1 MKISKQKPKN
11 AEAETQSGIP
21 SGITSGESGSKSS
34 NAEKAKQIYDLGL
47 SKRSLSTLERLSV
60 QELDFILREGRD
72 PAKDEISKKTIE
84 SSKEVVNAYISS
96 LEAIKQARA
105 NEPLNEG
112 LKNIA
117 QAQSGSLGEIVGASA
132 GNRVSL
138 ALLIFASLALA
149 LDSLIGFDNVK
160 KFFSKKKQKDDKL
173 ADEVKK

>member
-1 MKISKQKPKN
+1 MKIAKQKPKN
-11 AEAETQSGIP
+11 AEAESQSGIP
-21 SGITSGESGSKSS
+21 SGITSGESSSKNS
-34 NAEKAKQIYDLGL
+34 NTEKAKQIYELGL
-47 SKRSLSTLERLSV
+47 SKRSLSTLERLSS

-72 PAKDEISKKTIE
+72 PAKDELSKKTIE

-105 NEPLNEG
+105 NESLNEG

-117 QAQSGSLGEIVGASA
+117 QAQSGSLGEIVGANA

-149 LDSLIGFDNVK
+149 LDSLIGFDTIK
-160 KFFSKKKQKDDKL
+160 KFFSKRKQKSDKSD
-173 ADEVKK
+173 DEVKK

>member
-1 MKISKQKPKN
+1 MKIAKEKPKN
-11 AEAETQSGIP
+11 TDAESQSGIP
-21 SGITSGESGSKSS
+21 SGIPSVNQSGANS
-34 NAEKAKQIYDLGL
+34 NIEKAKKIYEEGL
-47 SKRSLSTLERLSV
+47 SKRSLSTLERLSS

-84 SSKEVVNAYISS
+84 SSKEVVSAYISS

-117 QAQSGSLGEIVGASA
+117 QAQSGSLGEIVGVNA

-149 LDSLIGFDNVK
+149 LDSLIGFDNIK
-160 KFFSKKKQKDDKL
+160 KFFSKKKPKE
-173 ADEVKK
+173 DEAKK

>member
-1 MKISKQKPKN
+1 MKIAKKTPKI
-11 AEAETQSGIP
+11 AETESQSGIP
-21 SGITSGESGSKSS
+21 SGIPSGDSGSKNS
-34 NAEKAKQIYDLGL
+34 NTDKARQIYEQGL
-47 SKRSLSTLERLSV
+47 SKRSLSTLERLSG

-84 SSKEVVNAYISS
+84 SSKEVVSAYISS

-112 LKNIA
+112 LKTIA
-117 QAQSGSLGEIVGASA
+117 QAQSGSLGEIVGANA

-149 LDSLIGFDNVK
+149 LDSLIGFDNIR
-160 KFFSKKKQKDDKL
+160 KFFGKKRQKDSKNNDEDK
-173 ADEVKK
+173 K